1 MNRFAWLLRREWM
14 QHHRGWLMLALIP
27 FALALLVLPV
37 GSIELDEGPP
47 PAPMLALLASSIYLF
62 GLLML
67 MAAAVVFQTAGLA
80 RRDQQDRSIEFW
92 VSLPTGH
99 AQSVAA
105 TLLMHFVLMPMLV
118 LAIAFA
124 CAQVVGAIVVVKL
137 LGVAEL
143 RSLLDPGWW
152 AYAAALL
159 LRLAIGVVVAALWIS
174 PLALALMASAS
185 WLKGWGIPALGAG
198 VVALGLL
205 VKQFLGSA
213 IVFTALQRWG
223 TECLAALLPLVTK
236 EDDIKR
242 ALKSSGLS
250 LDNYTAWLLGDIAV
264 MLRDLFTPAFAAGL
278 LVAAIGFG
286 LVVWRRAGGGALPL
300 QMLRRSA

>member
-27 FALALLVLPV
+27 FVLALLVLPV
-37 GSIELDEGPP
+37 GSIQLDEGPP
-47 PAPMLALLASSIYLF
+47 PAAMLALLASSVYLF

-67 MAAAVVFQTAGLA
+67 TAAAVVFQTAGLA

-99 AQSVAA
+99 AQSVVA

-137 LGVAEL
+137 LGVAGL
-143 RSLLDPGWW
+143 GSLLDPGWW
-152 AYAAALL
+152 TYAAALL

-185 WLKGWGIPALGAG
+185 WLKGWGIPALVAG

-205 VKQFLGSA
+205 VRQFLGSG

-223 TECLAALLPLVTK
+223 TESLAALLPLVTK
-236 EDDIKR
+236 EDEVKR
-242 ALKSSGLS
+242 ALESSSMS
-250 LDNYTAWLLGDIAV
+250 LDNTTAWILGDIVV
-264 MLRDLFTPAFAAGL
+264 MLRDLVTPAFAAGL

-286 LVVWRRAGGGALPL
+286 LVVWRRAGGTPLPL
-300 QMLRRSA
+300 PRLRRAA